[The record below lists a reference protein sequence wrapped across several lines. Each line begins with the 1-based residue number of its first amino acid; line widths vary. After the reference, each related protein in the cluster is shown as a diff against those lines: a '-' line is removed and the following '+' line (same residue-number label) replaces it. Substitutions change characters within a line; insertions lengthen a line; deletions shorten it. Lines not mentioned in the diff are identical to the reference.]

1 MMFQIGY
8 LINESPRQT
17 NEKITNTI
25 NHEYIE

>member
-1 MMFQIGY
+1 MMFQIEY
-8 LINESPRQT
+8 LINEPPRQI